1 MTRTF
6 IALELNEA
14 LQRHLSGHIRS
25 MARELPSLR
34 WVNPTEI
41 HLTLAFLGELSTEQL
56 ALAMQATEQAARAIA
71 PFDYRLTHLGSFG
84 SPRSVLWVGIAE
96 PSGRLQ
102 QLHRLLNS
110 ALEQRAFAVDKRP
123 FSPHLTLSRIK
134 KPLKPEEQAIL
145 QQFLDGTLGS
155 ISSPPYHVQHLSVMK
170 SDLSSTGA
178 RYTCLHNYAFLHTPS
193 S

>member
-34 WVNPTEI
+34 WVNPTGI
-41 HLTLAFLGELSTEQL
+41 HLTLAFLGEVSAEQL
-56 ALAMQATEQAARAIA
+56 TLAMEATEQAARGIA

-84 SPRSVLWVGIAE
+84 SPRSVLWVGIEE
-96 PSGRLQ
+96 PSSRLP

-110 ALEQRAFAVDKRP
+110 ALQQRGFVVDTRP

-134 KPLKPEEQAIL
+134 KPIKPEEQIIL
-145 QQFLDGTLGS
+145 QQFLDGKRGR
-155 ISSPPYHVQHLSVMK
+155 ISSPLYRVQHLSVMK
-170 SDLSSTGA
+170 SDLSSAGA
-178 RYTCLHNYAFLHTPS
+178 RYTSLRNYALLG
-193 S
+193 